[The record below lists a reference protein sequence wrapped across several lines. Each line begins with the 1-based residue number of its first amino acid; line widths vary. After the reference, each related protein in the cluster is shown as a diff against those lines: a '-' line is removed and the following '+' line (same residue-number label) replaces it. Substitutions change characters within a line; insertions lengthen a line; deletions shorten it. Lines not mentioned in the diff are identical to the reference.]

1 MMAKGTPTSE
11 RNKYQPW
18 PPQLRDKKV
27 AEALSGFT
35 ITFVF
40 QSQGELNKILTILVT
55 EYFSKK
61 NPHVHM
67 QCFKFI
73 QNRSRLTALNLSKTA
88 QHVTFRI
95 FFTLCST
102 YSPRFEL
109 FRFLTARKS
118 ANKIIACC
126 FNSVL
131 PKKKNLLLWIRFNSW
146 KFRP

>member
-1 MMAKGTPTSE
+1 
-11 RNKYQPW
+11 
-18 PPQLRDKKV
+18 
-27 AEALSGFT
+27 
-35 ITFVF
+35 
-40 QSQGELNKILTILVT
+40 
-55 EYFSKK
+55 
-61 NPHVHM
+61 M

-88 QHVTFRI
+88 QHATFRI

-118 ANKIIACC
+118 ANQIIACC

-146 KFRP
+146 KFRPQRFKPQMLPAVSTSHKSHSAQIPTCLRSQFSNN